1 MTHVTCR
8 LTAKNRDPLPNCTL
22 GSRVWAA
29 LFIIRKNFFTILT
42 FNFLFI
48 YDNVERF
55 VSGFFLGGGRH
66 HEGSGRS
73 SSCDS
78 PTDGAPH
85 NTDAVV
91 PDLIVKSRP
100 D

>member
-29 LFIIRKNFFTILT
+29 FFILRKNFFTILT

-55 VSGFFLGGGRH
+55 VSGFFFGGGA
-66 HEGSGRS
+66 
-73 SSCDS
+73 DI
-78 PTDGAPH
+78 TK
-85 NTDAVV
+85 AVDV
-91 PDLIVKSRP
+91 LVRATLRQTALRTIQMPLSRI
-100 D
+100 

>member
-1 MTHVTCR
+1 MI
-8 LTAKNRDPLPNCTL
+8 TL
-22 GSRVWAA
+22 NDLSLA
-29 LFIIRKNFFTILT
+29 F
-42 FNFLFI
+42 
-48 YDNVERF
+48 
-55 VSGFFLGGGRH
+55 GGGRH

-78 PTDGAPH
+78 PTEGAPH